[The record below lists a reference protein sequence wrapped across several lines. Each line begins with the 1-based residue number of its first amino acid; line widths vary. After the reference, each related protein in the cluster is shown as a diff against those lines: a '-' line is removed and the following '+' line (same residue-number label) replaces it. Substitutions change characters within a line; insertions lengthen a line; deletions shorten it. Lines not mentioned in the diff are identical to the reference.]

1 MGIFRHGEKRAERE
15 AEEVLGG
22 AGWHELPVRCK
33 RDGRDVRARLLA
45 PDDPGPLPVIMWAG
59 GDNAAARLPL
69 EELAA
74 HGVASCV
81 VDCASRADTTP
92 AADGMERSLEDLEAA
107 SDTVGRLDLIDNC
120 RVFLAGA
127 GRGGLVATMAATR
140 HPHDVTGLVL
150 LSPDFSVADDAG
162 NDEDADGIW
171 GDMRRFRDPAL
182 ICRSGDSSH
191 RTFDDARRAAEEL
204 PNARL
209 VTLGEG
215 PRVVG
220 EAIWLSHAVDEVVRF
235 IREA

>member
-1 MGIFRHGEKRAERE
+1 MGIFRHEEKRAEHE

-150 LSPDFSVADDAG
+150 LSPDFSVADDVG

-171 GDMRRFRDPAL
+171 GDMRRFRGPAL

>member
-1 MGIFRHGEKRAERE
+1 
-15 AEEVLGG
+15 
-22 AGWHELPVRCK
+22 
-33 RDGRDVRARLLA
+33 
-45 PDDPGPLPVIMWAG
+45 
-59 GDNAAARLPL
+59 
-69 EELAA
+69 
-74 HGVASCV
+74 
-81 VDCASRADTTP
+81 
-92 AADGMERSLEDLEAA
+92 MERSLEDLEAA

-150 LSPDFSVADDAG
+150 LSPDFSVADDVG

-171 GDMRRFRDPAL
+171 GDMRRFRGPAL
-182 ICRSGDSSH
+182 ICRSEGGSH
-191 RTFDDARRAAEEL
+191 RAFDDARRAAEEF

-215 PRVVG
+215 PHVVG
-220 EAIWLSHAVDEVVRF
+220 EAMWLSHAVDEVVRF

>member
-1 MGIFRHGEKRAERE
+1 MGIFRHEEKRAEHE

-171 GDMRRFRDPAL
+171 GDMRRFRGPAL

-215 PRVVG
+215 PHVIG
-220 EAIWLSHAVDEVVRF
+220 EAMRLSHAIDEVVRF
-235 IREA
+235 IHES

>member
-1 MGIFRHGEKRAERE
+1 MGIFRHGERRAERE
-15 AEEVLGG
+15 AEEVLDG
-22 AGWHELPVRCK
+22 AGWHELPVRCE
-33 RDGRDVRARLLA
+33 RDGREVRARLLA

-59 GDNAAARLPL
+59 GDDVAVKLPL

-81 VDCASRADTTP
+81 VSDSGSAAGAVPEVSRT
-92 AADGMERSLEDLEAA
+92 LEDLEAA
-107 SDTVGRLDLIDNC
+107 SDAVGRLDLIDNC

-127 GRGGLVATMAATR
+127 GRGGLVATMAAAR
-140 HPHDVTGLVL
+140 HPRDVSGLVL
-150 LSPDFSVADDAG
+150 LSPDFSVAGAADG
-162 NDEDADGIW
+162 GESADGIW
-171 GDMRRFRDPAL
+171 GDLRRYRGPVL
-182 ICRSGDSSH
+182 VCRSEDGSH
-191 RTFDDARRAAEEL
+191 RAFDDARRAAEEF

-220 EAIWLSHAVDEVVRF
+220 EAMWLSHAVDEVVRF

>member
-1 MGIFRHGEKRAERE
+1 MDIFRHGEKRAERE
-15 AEEVLGG
+15 AEEVLDG
-22 AGWHELPVRCK
+22 AGWHELPVRCE
-33 RDGRDVRARLLA
+33 RDGREVRARLLA

-59 GDNAAARLPL
+59 GDDVAVKLPL

-81 VDCASRADTTP
+81 IEDAAPGTAVRA
-92 AADGMERSLEDLEAA
+92 LEDLEAA
-107 SDTVGRLDLIDNC
+107 SDAVGRLDLIDNC

-127 GRGGLVATMAATR
+127 GRGGFVATMAAAR
-140 HPHDVTGLVL
+140 HPRDVSGLVL
-150 LSPDFSVADDAG
+150 LSPDFSVAGAADAG
-162 NDEDADGIW
+162 ESADGIW
-171 GDMRRFRDPAL
+171 GDMRRYRGPVL
-182 ICRSGDSSH
+182 VCRGEVGSH
-191 RTFDDARRAAEEL
+191 RAFDDARRAAEEF

-220 EAIWLSHAVDEVVRF
+220 EAMWLSHAVDEVVRF

>member
-1 MGIFRHGEKRAERE
+1 MGIFRHEEKRAEHE

-171 GDMRRFRDPAL
+171 GDMRRFRNPAL

-235 IREA
+235 IHES

>member
-22 AGWHELPVRCK
+22 AGWHELPVRCA
-33 RDGRDVRARLLA
+33 RGGREVRARLLT
-45 PDDPGPLPVIMWAG
+45 PDDLGPLPVVMWAG
-59 GDNAAARLPL
+59 GDDVAVKLPL

-74 HGVASCV
+74 RGVASCV
-81 VDCASRADTTP
+81 IDGEALGTTVQ
-92 AADGMERSLEDLEAA
+92 ALEDLEAA
-107 SDTVGRLDLIDNC
+107 SDAVGRLGLIDNC

-127 GRGGLVATMAATR
+127 GRGGFVATMAAVR
-140 HPHDVTGLVL
+140 HPGDVSGLVL
-150 LSPDFSVADDAG
+150 LSPDFSAAG
-162 NDEDADGIW
+162 AADGGESASSIW
-171 GDMRRFRDPAL
+171 GDMRRFRRPVL
-182 ICRSGDSSH
+182 VCCGEVGSH
-191 RTFDDARRAAEEL
+191 RAFDDARRAAEKF